1 MQRMSCDYCRSLAE
15 HSQPDAG
22 PLRPPIGAALGRRMG
37 SWVGPGWG
45 GALALGAWL
54 GWRRASWGWGAPRYV
69 VAPGFY

>member
-1 MQRMSCDYCRSLAE
+1 MSSLAKKTAL
-15 HSQPDAG
+15 SAASLAPTPASAYWRG
-22 PLRPPIGAALGRRMG
+22 VGAADGV
-37 SWVGPGWG
+37 WVGPGWG